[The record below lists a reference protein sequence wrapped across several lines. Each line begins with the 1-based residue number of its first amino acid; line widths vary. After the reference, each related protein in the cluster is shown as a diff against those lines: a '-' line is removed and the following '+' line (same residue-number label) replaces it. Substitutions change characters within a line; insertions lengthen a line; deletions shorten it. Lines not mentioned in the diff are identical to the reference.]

1 MEKTRYTF
9 RGQHGQKEPRF
20 GAIIR
25 DVVGAAFAAVL
36 VLQSA
41 FIVDEGNQAIVTKFG
56 EAVSQKGPGLNF
68 KIPFVNGVNHI
79 EVRER
84 KSVENLAAAT
94 SNQLPIT
101 AEVSINWIVDAAAV
115 MEIYRKYGS
124 LEQFENR
131 ILDPKLRQA
140 GKAAMAK
147 YGASELIRD
156 RQGATAEIGSILTE
170 LMEGYP
176 VTIKDP
182 QIENVGLPPTYL
194 SSVLKKEQAREDAVR
209 EEYNLEKQ
217 ALEAQREVQTAI
229 AARDAKKALADGN
242 AYQILTEAEAAAK
255 ATRLQKSAEAQGI
268 RDVESALASNPLFV
282 DYTRAKRWNGK
293 LPRTVLGNDTSVLM
307 QME

>member
-1 MEKTRYTF
+1 MEKTRYTQTD
-9 RGQHGQKEPRF
+9 RHGLTGPRV

-25 DVVGAAFAAVL
+25 DIVAVGFAAVL
-36 VLQSA
+36 VMQSA

-68 KIPFVNGVNHI
+68 KVPFVHGVNHI

-84 KSVENLAAAT
+84 KSVETLSAAT
-94 SNQLPIT
+94 SNQLPTT
-101 AEVSINWIVDAAAV
+101 AEVSINWIVDGSAV

-140 GKAAMAK
+140 GKAAIAK

-156 RQGATAEIGSILTE
+156 RQEATSEIGSILTE

-194 SSVLKKEQAREDAVR
+194 SSVLKKEQAREDAAR
-209 EEYNLEKQ
+209 EQYNLEKQ
-217 ALEAQREVQTAI
+217 ALEAQQEVQTAL

-242 AYQILTEAEAAAK
+242 AYQITVEAEAAAT
-255 ATRLQKSAEAQGI
+255 ATRLQKAAEAEGI